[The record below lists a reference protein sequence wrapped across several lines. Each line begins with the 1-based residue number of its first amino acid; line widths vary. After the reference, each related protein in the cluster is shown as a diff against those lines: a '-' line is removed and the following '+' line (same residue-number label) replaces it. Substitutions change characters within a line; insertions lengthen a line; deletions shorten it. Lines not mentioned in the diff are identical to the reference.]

1 MRMPER
7 VNFKSLFRSI
17 FPSALRFTSSRKAS
31 FSVRFPN
38 MKSPRW
44 PTFGF
49 ACLTTLLLVIGVTNE
64 ATAQQPNTLSSTP
77 PTNNITPT
85 VTVEMGDVGGKFFGQ
100 VPEPT
105 KTRRYYIAAEP
116 ELWDFAPQGL
126 DPVCGKPLP
135 PPVLIQRQVG
145 KIRYVQ
151 YTDATFTTKVFQNP
165 RLGIL
170 GSVLRGLAGE
180 FLAVTFLNR
189 GGQPLSMHPH
199 GVKYDKDSEGSHYQ
213 PRPGLGAAV
222 GPGAKF
228 TYVWQLDAESAPMPT
243 EPSTKGW
250 LYHSHVNG
258 DEEANLGL
266 IGFIVVADP
275 ARARADATPT
285 DIDREHAALFMMF
298 DESGLGEAER
308 EAAEY
313 ASLSTNNAVPVKP
326 WWQTQEQLEQGVR
339 ASINGFIFGNTPGLE
354 MNEGERVRW
363 YLFGLG
369 SERDFHTAH
378 WHGLRVVEEGRRRT
392 DVVELLPAS
401 MKVAD
406 MNADNPGQWLFH
418 CHVADHMA
426 EGMFARVTVHPKSG
440 TKRAPAP
447 AYFGVAGAQKSFQIK
462 NAQARLSSD
471 QATIQ
476 ITGTVTIFEAFSVF
490 TQPVTFQLLG
500 GNVTFTP
507 NRKGQAK
514 VGRQEF
520 QIKNASQF
528 GVVYGGQMEFEL
540 TLQGPEWRAGLM
552 KTSVPN
558 PRPTQI
564 TAPIT
569 IRVGTASHSGTVTM
583 PCVFE

>member
-1 MRMPER
+1 M
-7 VNFKSLFRSI
+7 KSLSWH
-17 FPSALRFTSSRKAS
+17 TSEI
-31 FSVRFPN
+31 
-38 MKSPRW
+38 
-44 PTFGF
+44 T
-49 ACLTTLLLVIGVTNE
+49 CLITLFLAIGT
-64 ATAQQPNTLSSTP
+64 AHQAMAQQPNTPPSTL

-85 VTVEMGDVGGKFFGQ
+85 VTVEMGDVGGKFFGSA
-100 VPEPT
+100 PEPT

-170 GSVLRGLAGE
+170 GPVLRGLAGE

-228 TYVWQLDAESAPMPT
+228 TYVWQLDAESAPLPT

-266 IGFIVVADP
+266 IGFIIVADP
-275 ARARADATPT
+275 ARARADATPN

-339 ASINGFIFGNTPGLE
+339 AAINGYIFGNLNGLE

-378 WHGLRVVEEGRRRT
+378 WHGLRVTEEGRRRT
-392 DVVELLPAS
+392 DVVELLPAT

-440 TKRAPAP
+440 PKRADGP
-447 AYFGVAGAQKSFQIK
+447 AYFGVAGAQQSLQIK
-462 NAQARLSSD
+462 RAEARVTPGSS
-471 QATIQ
+471 TIK
-476 ITGTVTIFEAFSVF
+476 IAGTVTIFEAFSVF
-490 TQPVTFQLLG
+490 TQPVTIQLFG
-500 GNVTFTP
+500 GTVTFTP
-507 NRKGQAK
+507 NRQG
-514 VGRQEF
+514 VGKAGANEF
-520 QIKNASQF
+520 QIRNASQF
-528 GVVYGGQMEFEL
+528 GVIYGGQMEFEL
-540 TLQGPEWRAGLM
+540 NLQGPEWRNGLM
-552 KTSVPN
+552 KTGVPN
-558 PRPTQI
+558 PKPSQV

-569 IRVGTASHSGTVTM
+569 IKVGHASHSGTVTM